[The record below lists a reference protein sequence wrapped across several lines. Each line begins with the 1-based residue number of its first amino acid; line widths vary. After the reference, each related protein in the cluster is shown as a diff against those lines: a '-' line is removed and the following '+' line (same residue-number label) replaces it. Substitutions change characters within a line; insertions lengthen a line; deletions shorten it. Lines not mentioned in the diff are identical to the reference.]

1 MWRPLLTSS
10 GTEHLWR
17 QTPINIKQRERNGQ
31 PRGGVGS
38 FFVACFQFFISALRI
53 SQQLYWWYSPSLEV
67 LPDLPSSTSPW
78 GWAVLKPLIGCLAIW
93 HVDPVMKFE
102 GWPIEI
108 SECLEIGYWP
118 GWVYLFISAGATK
131 VRKFLLC
138 VTGRQTSVWK
148 GKSTRY
154 LSPGPSSHLGNIWSS
169 GSGRS
174 LIEMQ
179 KPKVKAV

>member
-31 PRGGVGS
+31 PRGEVGS

-67 LPDLPSSTSPW
+67 LPDLPSPTSPW
-78 GWAVLKPLIGCLAIW
+78 GWTVLKPHIGCLAIW

-108 SECLEIGYWP
+108 FECLEIGYWP

-131 VRKFLLC
+131 WENFCSVSQGDRHQFEKER
-138 VTGRQTSVWK
+138 GHATSHQ
-148 GKSTRY
+148 
-154 LSPGPSSHLGNIWSS
+154 GPVHT
-169 GSGRS
+169 
-174 LIEMQ
+174 
-179 KPKVKAV
+179 